1 MQNFKN
7 LKQELAITET
17 LGQITNIYEEIYLMR
32 VRQTRGAV
40 LQNRNFM
47 ESLRDVFTEVKLLY
61 GGVLLQNRKML
72 QARKGPNSK
81 QNVAVLLSS
90 SKKFTGEVTQR
101 VFLAFSEYARQNR
114 CDLVVVGKSGYDLFK
129 GSASAMPEQRALYF
143 EDLGASLL
151 LPILRQYATVSLF
164 YGKFVSL
171 VKQEA
176 NTQTVKEVDYSSLAK
191 QRSAKSAKSFIV
203 EPEVATV
210 ADFFEQ
216 ELFDAF
222 YRQAAQEST
231 LASLGSSIA
240 QLEEATN
247 NTEERLGYLHQANR
261 RQNRLAANRRQLNT
275 LPSVVFA
282 AEGGL

>member
-101 VFLAFSEYARQNR
+101 VFLA
-114 CDLVVVGKSGYDLFK
+114 L
-129 GSASAMPEQRALYF
+129 
-143 EDLGASLL
+143 
-151 LPILRQYATVSLF
+151 
-164 YGKFVSL
+164 
-171 VKQEA
+171 
-176 NTQTVKEVDYSSLAK
+176 
-191 QRSAKSAKSFIV
+191 
-203 EPEVATV
+203 
-210 ADFFEQ
+210 
-216 ELFDAF
+216 
-222 YRQAAQEST
+222 
-231 LASLGSSIA
+231 
-240 QLEEATN
+240 
-247 NTEERLGYLHQANR
+247 
-261 RQNRLAANRRQLNT
+261 
-275 LPSVVFA
+275 
-282 AEGGL
+282 